1 MKNFLVCFI
10 FATTLFA
17 ECHYSI
23 DLELFPSQHRL
34 SAQVDI
40 KNSNDNITLNLDNF
54 NPSDEDFLRQK
65 LQAGTRTVS
74 FSYEKVLKNQI
85 KEKFIF
91 LGNEWLPHSSSLCTY
106 ELNLTLPKGFIA
118 ISESEAIAT
127 KHQKNKTTYS
137 FTMQKPIDHINVIA
151 SKNFVRNTEIFD
163 DIEISTYFFK
173 KHAHLSDTYIKK
185 VKYYIDMYEKLLGKF
200 PYKTFRVVE
209 NSFQT
214 GYSMPTFTLIGDKI
228 IDKPFLL
235 DISLGH
241 EIVHQWFGNAVFND
255 FNKGNWV
262 EGITTYLAD
271 HHYKELKGEG
281 WEYRKNILRDYEAYV
296 NENNLFALS
305 DFKQRTNRV
314 AMAIGYGKGAF
325 AFHTLRVQIGDEL
338 FFNGLKAFYKEY
350 QFKYATYADIATFF
364 SSYTNID
371 CSDLIHNMFEHKDI
385 INFKPNNMSLGYENG
400 TYKLNISIPHDKD
413 KHHGYKAPLVVKT
426 IKGEKNFSIDI
437 NGDTN
442 ISLSLE
448 DRPLELIF
456 DRDYDLFRK
465 LSLQENAPSLAK
477 LIADEHL
484 LIVTN
489 SSNAFEKIKRVFIN
503 ASHVTKEDLTFVQ
516 MQNSNILFLD
526 DAKDLAQKAISNL
539 QNINKGFLIQ
549 VEKNP
554 WNKGKAVA
562 YTEASDASEAKKAAR
577 KITHYTKYS
586 KLYFLDGRIEEKSIL
601 PTQRGKIYPITKEKQ
616 AVKVPKSQNFQEVID
631 EISTKRVIFVG
642 EAHTTYV
649 HHINQLE
656 IIKALHKQGKKVAI
670 GMEMFQ
676 RRFQN
681 VLDDY
686 IAGEIDEK
694 TFLKDSEYFTR
705 WKFNYNLYKP
715 IIDFAKENAIP
726 IVALNL
732 EKEIIKKV
740 TKHGFYALSAQE
752 KKLLPKN
759 LDFSNEA
766 YKNYLHTFFNS
777 NHHTQAMQD
786 KNATLPNKEF
796 LYQSQILWEETMAET
811 ASNYIKS
818 HDNDAFVVLSGN
830 GHIVNFHGIPDR
842 IYRRVK
848 LPYSVIIQ
856 DMPAVEESADFV
868 LFTNQMQVKK
878 PMLIGVMLD
887 TSENLKVTKVIKDSI
902 AQKLGIQ
909 KDDII
914 LSVDGSDVKKLED
927 LKFLLFFK
935 DSDKDLTMK
944 VKRDDKIVTLK
955 GILELSS

>member
-1 MKNFLVCFI
+1 MKKLLVYFI
-10 FATTLFA
+10 FTITLFA
-17 ECHYSI
+17 ECHYNI
-23 DLELFPSQHRL
+23 NLELYPSQHRL

-40 KNSNDNITLNLDNF
+40 KNSDDNIILNLDNF
-54 NPSDEDFLRQK
+54 NLSNKDLLNQK
-65 LQAGTRTVS
+65 LQAGTKAIS
-74 FSYEKVLKNQI
+74 FSYEKVLKDQV
-85 KEKFIF
+85 EEEFIF
-91 LGNEWLPHSSSLCTY
+91 LGNDWLPLSGSLCTY

-118 ISESEAIAT
+118 MSESEAITA
-127 KHQKNKTTYS
+127 KHQKNKTTYR

-151 SKNFVRNTEIFD
+151 SKNFVLNTETFGD
-163 DIEISTYFFK
+163 LEISTYFFK
-173 KHAHLSDTYIKK
+173 EHAHLSDAYIKK
-185 VKYYIDMYEKLLGKF
+185 VKHYIDMYEKILGKF
-200 PYKTFRVVE
+200 PYTTFRVVE

-235 DISLGH
+235 DVSLGH

-271 HHYKELKGEG
+271 HYYKELKGEG
-281 WEYRKNILRDYEAYV
+281 WEYRKKILRDYEAYV

-305 DFKQRTNRV
+305 DFKQRTNR
-314 AMAIGYGKGAF
+314 ATMAIGYGKGAF
-325 AFHTLRVQIGDEL
+325 AFHTLRVQLGDEL

-350 QFKYATYADIATFF
+350 QFKYATYADIAAFY
-364 SSYTNID
+364 SSYADIN

-385 INFKPNNMSLGYENG
+385 IDFKPSNMNLGYENG
-400 TYKLNISIPHDKD
+400 TYKLNVSIPHDKD
-413 KHHGYKAPLVVKT
+413 KYHGYKAPLIVKT
-426 IKGEKNFSIDI
+426 IEGEKNFSIDI

-442 ISLSLE
+442 FSLSLE

-465 LSLQENAPSLAK
+465 LSPQENAPSLAK

-484 LIVTN
+484 LIVTD
-489 SSNAFEKIKRVFIN
+489 SSDAFEKIKRVFIK

-526 DAKDLAQKAISNL
+526 DAKDLAQKAIANL
-539 QNINKGFLIQ
+539 QNIDKGFLIQ

-554 WNKGKAVA
+554 WNKNKAVA
-562 YTEASDASEAKKAAR
+562 YVEASDASEAKKAAR

-586 KLYFLDGRIEEKSIL
+586 KLYFQDGRIKEKSIL

-616 AVKVPKSQNFQEVID
+616 AVKVSENRSFKEIID
-631 EISTKRVIFVG
+631 EISNKRVIFVG

-656 IIKALHKQGKKVAI
+656 VIKALHKQGKKVAI

-676 RRFQN
+676 RKFQS

-686 IAGEIDEK
+686 IAGKIDEK

-766 YKNYLHTFFNS
+766 YKNYLHAFFNS
-777 NHHTQAMQD
+777 NNHAKAIHD
-786 KNATLPNKEF
+786 KNVTLPNKEF

-811 ASNYIKS
+811 ASNYIQN
-818 HDNDAFVVLSGN
+818 HDNDVFVVLSGI

-842 IYRRVK
+842 VHRRVN
-848 LPYSVIIQ
+848 LPYSVITQ
-856 DMPAVEESADFV
+856 DMPAVENSADFV
-868 LFTNQMQVKK
+868 LFTNQMQVKV
-878 PMLIGVMLD
+878 PMMIGVMLD
-887 TSENLKVTKVIKDSI
+887 TNKNLKVIKVIKDSI

-909 KDDII
+909 ENDII
-914 LSVDGSDVKKLED
+914 LSVDGHDVKKLED

-935 DSDKDLTMK
+935 DSDKNITIK
-944 VKRDDKIVTLK
+944 IERDEKIVTLK
-955 GILELSS
+955 SNLEVS